1 METCVSHRLSSVP
14 FAEGKIRLVHVV
26 DVPGNARLKPKLYG
40 FLPSADG
47 GLLLW

>member
-1 METCVSHRLSSVP
+1 VSHGLCSVP
-14 FAEGKIRLVHVV
+14 FAEGKVRLVHVV
-26 DVPGNARLKPKLYG
+26 DVPGHARLEPKLYG